1 VTSLAGP
8 AGGVTQP
15 ASGGKVDLPPD
26 RSLPPGQRLV
36 ATLPVMHYGPVPR
49 PRPERWRFTIGG
61 ATEDGIERE
70 FSLGDLLALPHTEVV
85 ADLHCATHWSVLDQ
99 RWSGVR
105 ARDAIDLAPPADGV
119 DQVLV
124 FAEFGYAATV
134 RLEDLAS
141 ARTLLATGLDGRPLT
156 PDHGAPMRLVIPHLY
171 SWKGPKWVRGWNYLT
186 EPQRGFWEE
195 RGYHMRG
202 DAWLEERYAY
212 QE

>member
-1 VTSLAGP
+1 
-8 AGGVTQP
+8 
-15 ASGGKVDLPPD
+15 
-26 RSLPPGQRLV
+26 
-36 ATLPVMHYGPVPR
+36 MHYGPVPR
-49 PRPERWRFTIGG
+49 SRPEKWRFTIGG

-70 FSLGDLLALPHTEVV
+70 FALGDLLALPFTEVV

-105 ARDAIDLAPPADGV
+105 ARDVIDLAPPADGV

-124 FAEFGYAATV
+124 FAEYGDAATV

-141 ARTLLATGLDGRPLT
+141 ARALLATGLDGEALT
-156 PDHGAPMRLVIPHLY
+156 AEHGAPMRLVIPHLY

-186 EPQRGFWEE
+186 EPERGFWEE